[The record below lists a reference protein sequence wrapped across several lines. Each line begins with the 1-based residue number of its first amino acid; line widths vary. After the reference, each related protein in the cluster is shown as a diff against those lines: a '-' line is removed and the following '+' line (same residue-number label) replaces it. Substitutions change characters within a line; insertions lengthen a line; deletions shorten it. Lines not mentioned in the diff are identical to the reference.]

1 MWRNSLK
8 GNFFLTVLTFMLM
21 RRRLAIKILVLRG
34 EEQHSCIYIYIYAFI
49 LKEYAE
55 VDYATFLKDFFLCI
69 L

>member
-34 EEQHSCIYIYIYAFI
+34 EEQHSYIYIYAFI
-49 LKEYAE
+49 LNEYAE